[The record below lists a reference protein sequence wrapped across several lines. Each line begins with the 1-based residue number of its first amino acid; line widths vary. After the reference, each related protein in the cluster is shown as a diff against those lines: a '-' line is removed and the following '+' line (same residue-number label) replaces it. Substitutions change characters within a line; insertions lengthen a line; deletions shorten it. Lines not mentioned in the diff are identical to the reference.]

1 MTNKVLKN
9 IFNHEAMNII
19 LPILL
24 VQIILS
30 LGTYKILKPH
40 MRKMPCSVCG
50 RANTTAKKSLWEFK
64 TGVLKH
70 KRVYYCED
78 HIKNAP
84 KIIQK
89 LPSDN
94 DTILKRYWL
103 ITVAGF
109 LFFLST
115 IYSLALFDIS
125 MVYLIIVPLI
135 EFALFFIKGIVTSFS
150 IVFLFTS
157 FLAAP
162 VFFYYIWMNIES
174 GNIKL
179 KRNKKIEN

>member
-1 MTNKVLKN
+1 MIKKVLTN
-9 IFNHEAMNII
+9 IFSQEAMNII

-30 LGTYKILKPH
+30 LGTFKILKPH
-40 MRKMPCSVCG
+40 MRKMPCAVCG

-70 KRVYYCED
+70 KRIYYCQE
-78 HIKNAP
+78 HINKAP
-84 KIIQK
+84 KIVQK

-103 ITVAGF
+103 ITAAGF
-109 LFFLST
+109 LLFLST

-125 MVYLIIVPLI
+125 MVYLILVPLI
-135 EFALFFIKGIVTSFS
+135 QLSLFLLKGIVTGFS
-150 IVFLFTS
+150 IVFLFVS

-162 VFFYYIWMNIES
+162 VLFYYIWMNIET

-179 KRNKKIEN
+179 KRSTKEET

>member
-103 ITVAGF
+103 ITVAG
-109 LFFLST
+109 
-115 IYSLALFDIS
+115 
-125 MVYLIIVPLI
+125 
-135 EFALFFIKGIVTSFS
+135 
-150 IVFLFTS
+150 
-157 FLAAP
+157 
-162 VFFYYIWMNIES
+162 
-174 GNIKL
+174 
-179 KRNKKIEN
+179 